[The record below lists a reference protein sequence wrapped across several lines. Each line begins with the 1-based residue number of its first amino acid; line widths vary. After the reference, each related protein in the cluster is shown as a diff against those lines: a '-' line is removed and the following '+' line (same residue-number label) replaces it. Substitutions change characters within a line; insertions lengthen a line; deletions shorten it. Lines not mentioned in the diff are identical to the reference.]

1 MACHK
6 SNSCASNRTDWII
19 KKTSH
24 TKEKSRILVKR
35 NQTFLTFGLANRR
48 EYISYEGIFRK
59 LYILMLKFILNLIQD
74 FWFWIKKKSQRKL
87 RAHQKTYFKIFPPGI
102 SVSKNK
108 LK

>member
-74 FWFWIKKKSQRKL
+74 FWFWIKKK
-87 RAHQKTYFKIFPPGI
+87 
-102 SVSKNK
+102 VSKEAQSSPENIF
-108 LK
+108 